1 MARPKKVGPP
11 SRKAASGEEEEEGP
25 VAGGETRQEEEE
37 EHGDGPRAIDGRP
50 LRPGPARLSCPSAP
64 SARAGGQGLTRQS
77 SGEEDPL
84 AEPRPFTKSSAVK
97 CDSKLPAI
105 DQTSVKQKHKSTMT
119 PRKVEKAGPSKPSSG
134 ESRSTWAIKLET
146 DLGGP
151 AGWDRLGKKGPW
163 GGGSHPCSAAQAP
176 QILSRKRRPN
186 LGRLTVSP
194 ETQSPRVPGDRS
206 RLKAQALRGPDPV
219 VQQEGPMC
227 ARDTKPKRPTRERS
241 SLVSSSQLMTM
252 TENTPERAKKG
263 DPSALSQ
270 NEPHPGLCQAFQE
283 TNSPQVLSESLGPS
297 LQTTTTGGPRRAP
310 FRFRD
315 EDFYSILSLNPGGE
329 GDDTEEETLVE
340 EEILLAGMHPPR
352 SPPNHKR
359 SRFLGIS
366 VSQAKNKNFEEN
378 PENCR
383 ANSVRR
389 NESSHGSLRISNTMV
404 PVIEPPPVGPREF
417 QDPEPPDGGS
427 PKDNDSG
434 NSEHE
439 DGTFPSWDTKSDTS
453 LDGDLNAEN
462 GFRDCTS
469 MEDRPGTRDY
479 ERDWHAYLN
488 SSSSS
493 LDRFLS
499 SRPTSPRSPVNSS
512 YNTPGS
518 LMHSAMRE
526 DIPVDLS
533 MSSTFVH
540 GADSEGNSR
549 FNVRQPLSPIRN
561 RNPYVSAE
569 NHSYFPVNSAHEFD
583 VRGAEDVTL
592 TSPSQGAPLYT
603 EDLLLHPQS
612 NLSLVE
618 SSSSSPSRMNL
629 QGHLHVPGSLQEN
642 IPFTFFAV
650 SDFPNQND
658 NGNRPAV
665 SAFLD
670 EKEATKIKADPDKLK
685 KLQES
690 LLEEDSEEEEGD
702 LCRICQ
708 IAGGSPTNPLL
719 EPCGCVGSLRFVHQ
733 ECLKKWLK
741 VKITSGAD
749 LGAVKTCEMCKQG
762 LLVDLDDLNVTDF
775 YQKHQQSRAQNEL
788 MNSGLYLVLL
798 LHLYEQR
805 FAELMRLNYNRV
817 ARERRWRLH
826 VQSVEV
832 FVVTWGGYGAVI
844 ARTQMWH
851 GFCVS
856 VRTVAFGPKSPSGG
870 LPRQP
875 LRRKGAAASRPR
887 GAAGGPPRLGAGSR
901 RRPLPAP
908 RPGGAGGSSRSRETC
923 GPRARRFAWAGATPS
938 AQRGPLSPCGA
949 GDPAFPPG
957 GVRAPAAG
965 KTAVSGGQEKSIPGA
980 LLQNESPR
988 RRREDR
994 PRSELGDGNDS
1005 NSPVV

>member
-1 MARPKKVGPP
+1 MLHEARDRQKFVSNVQYLRDMQHKVD
-11 SRKAASGEEEEEGP
+11 SEYQACLR
-25 VAGGETRQEEEE
+25 RQEYRRDPNEKKRDQF
-37 EHGDGPRAIDGRP
+37 GGPETNLERSRFSSG
-50 LRPGPARLSCPSAP
+50 SS
-64 SARAGGQGLTRQS
+64 SKQS
-77 SGEEDPL
+77 SAEEDPL

-119 PRKVEKAGPSKPSSG
+119 PRKVEKAGPSKPSSA
-134 ESRSTWAIKLET
+134 T
-146 DLGGP
+146 
-151 AGWDRLGKKGPW
+151 
-163 GGGSHPCSAAQAP
+163 QAP

-206 RLKAQALRGPDPV
+206 RLKTQALRGPDPV
-219 VQQEGPMC
+219 VQQEGPMR
-227 ARDTKPKRPTRERS
+227 ASDTKPKRPTRERR

-270 NEPHPGLCQAFQE
+270 NEPHPGLCQAFQG
-283 TNSPQVLSESLGPS
+283 TNSPQVLSESLGPP

-315 EDFYSILSLNPGGE
+315 EDFYAILSLNPGGE

-340 EEILLAGMHPPR
+340 EEILLAGMHLPR

-404 PVIEPPPVGPREF
+404 PVIEPPPVGPRVF

-434 NSEHE
+434 DSEHE

-493 LDRFLS
+493 LDHFLS
-499 SRPTSPRSPVNSS
+499 SRPTAPRSPVNSS

-549 FNVRQPLSPIRN
+549 FNVRRPLSPIRN

-670 EKEATKIKADPDKLK
+670 EKEATKIKADPEKLK
-685 KLQES
+685 KLTGQHKCSCKCVLVHTGRVLWDIYLGVELLSYS

-749 LGAVKTCEMCKQG
+749 LGTVKTCEMCKQG
-762 LLVDLDDLNVTDF
+762 LLVDLDDFNVTDF
-775 YQKHQQSRAQNEL
+775 YQNHQQSRAQNEL

-817 ARERRWRLH
+817 ARERLSRNYP
-826 VQSVEV
+826 Q
-832 FVVTWGGYGAVI
+832 
-844 ARTQMWH
+844 
-851 GFCVS
+851 
-856 VRTVAFGPKSPSGG
+856 
-870 LPRQP
+870 
-875 LRRKGAAASRPR
+875 SRP
-887 GAAGGPPRLGAGSR
+887 
-901 RRPLPAP
+901 
-908 RPGGAGGSSRSRETC
+908 E
-923 GPRARRFAWAGATPS
+923 
-938 AQRGPLSPCGA
+938 
-949 GDPAFPPG
+949 
-957 GVRAPAAG
+957 
-965 KTAVSGGQEKSIPGA
+965 E
-980 LLQNESPR
+980 NES
-988 RRREDR
+988 
-994 PRSELGDGNDS
+994 SELGDGNDS

>member
-1 MARPKKVGPP
+1 
-11 SRKAASGEEEEEGP
+11 
-25 VAGGETRQEEEE
+25 
-37 EHGDGPRAIDGRP
+37 
-50 LRPGPARLSCPSAP
+50 
-64 SARAGGQGLTRQS
+64 
-77 SGEEDPL
+77 
-84 AEPRPFTKSSAVK
+84 
-97 CDSKLPAI
+97 
-105 DQTSVKQKHKSTMT
+105 MT
-119 PRKVEKAGPSKPSSG
+119 PRKVEKAGPSKPSS
-134 ESRSTWAIKLET
+134 
-146 DLGGP
+146 
-151 AGWDRLGKKGPW
+151 
-163 GGGSHPCSAAQAP
+163 
-176 QILSRKRRPN
+176 
-186 LGRLTVSP
+186 
-194 ETQSPRVPGDRS
+194 
-206 RLKAQALRGPDPV
+206 DPV

-227 ARDTKPKRPTRERS
+227 ARDTKPKRPTRERR

-359 SRFLGIS
+359 SRFLGLS

-389 NESSHGSLRISNTMV
+389 NESSHGSLRISNTMM

-549 FNVRQPLSPIRN
+549 FNVRRPLSPIRN

-670 EKEATKIKADPDKLK
+670 EKEATKIKADPEKLK

-805 FAELMRLNYNRV
+805 FAELMRLDYNRV
-817 ARERRWRLH
+817 ARERLSRNYP
-826 VQSVEV
+826 Q
-832 FVVTWGGYGAVI
+832 
-844 ARTQMWH
+844 
-851 GFCVS
+851 
-856 VRTVAFGPKSPSGG
+856 
-870 LPRQP
+870 
-875 LRRKGAAASRPR
+875 SRPEENE
-887 GAAGGPPRLGAGSR
+887 SR
-901 RRPLPAP
+901 F
-908 RPGGAGGSSRSRETC
+908 GGSVL
-923 GPRARRFAWAGATPS
+923 PF
-938 AQRGPLSPCGA
+938 
-949 GDPAFPPG
+949 
-957 GVRAPAAG
+957 
-965 KTAVSGGQEKSIPGA
+965 
-980 LLQNESPR
+980 
-988 RRREDR
+988 
-994 PRSELGDGNDS
+994 
-1005 NSPVV
+1005 